1 MLPWNDR
8 TGRLSWLKLVAFA
21 GVIAPGLWLAI
32 QAAGGLLGSKPVTEA
47 IHQTGDWTVRLLL
60 LSLAVTPARH
70 VFNWPRLILIR
81 RMVGV
86 AALAYAVLHLGLYV
100 VDQAYDLPKVASEI
114 VLRFYLTIGFVA
126 LIGLA
131 VLGAT
136 STDAMIRRLGAVS
149 WNRLHRIVYGL
160 AVLAILHFFL
170 QSKIDVTE
178 PTLMAGLFVW
188 LMGFRL
194 MRRLN
199 LAATPL
205 ELAGLAA
212 AAAAATAALET
223 AWYALRTGVMAS
235 RVFMANFSVDIGL
248 RPAAWVLLAG
258 LVMAGLAAIRRP
270 SRPGGRRR
278 LAGRM
283 ARSEMANGA

>member
-8 TGRLSWLKLVAFA
+8 TGRLSWLKLVAFL
-21 GVIAPGLWLAI
+21 GVLAPGLWLAV
-32 QAAGGLLGSKPVTEA
+32 QAACGLLGSKPVTEA

-60 LSLAVTPARH
+60 ISLAVTPARH
-70 VFNWPRLILIR
+70 VLNWPKLILIR

-100 VDQAYDLPKVASEI
+100 VDQAYDLGKVASEI

-136 STDAMIRRLGAVS
+136 STDAMIRRLGALR
-149 WNRLHRIVYGL
+149 WNRLHGIVYGL

-178 PTLMAGLFVW
+178 PTLMAGLFLW

-194 MRRLN
+194 MRRWN
-199 LAATPL
+199 LGTGPL
-205 ELAGLAA
+205 QLAGLAVA
-212 AAAAATAALET
+212 AAASTALLET

-235 RVFMANFSVDIGL
+235 RVFMANFSIDIGL
-248 RPAAWVLLAG
+248 RPAAWVLIAG
-258 LVMAGLAAIRRP
+258 LIVVCLALLRRP
-270 SRPGGRRR
+270 RSERANGEWRMANRDER
-278 LAGRM
+278 LAR
-283 ARSEMANGA
+283 